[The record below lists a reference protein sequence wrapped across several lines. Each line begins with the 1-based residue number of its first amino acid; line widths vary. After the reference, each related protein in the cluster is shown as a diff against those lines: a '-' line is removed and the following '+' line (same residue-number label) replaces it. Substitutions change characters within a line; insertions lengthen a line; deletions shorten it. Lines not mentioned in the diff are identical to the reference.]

1 MTYELQSAC
10 WINNNQ
16 LTVSYRTK
24 SMLGVTSR
32 LKSDQ
37 MTRDEFIAKFG
48 RRCLP
53 PKPR

>member
-1 MTYELQSAC
+1 MSYELQSAC

-24 SMLGVTSR
+24 SMFGVTSD
-32 LKSDQ
+32 LKIEL
-37 MTRDEFIAKFG
+37 MARDAFIEKFG